1 MAEAV
6 PPRKTAEVSGGSGG
20 AARGHREL
28 EAATRGRARRLGARG
43 AGVWLEVGQ
52 CLLWESGTR
61 RALRPPFQFRRCPP
75 PRAGGSAA
83 PRANEWRMVNLERE
97 RARDPNCQNCG
108 GGGDGRDPSSL
119 FPPAR
124 PTGFRDKT
132 GIALAPT
139 RWSASPEGVVSVCSQ
154 SFFLAPSPGWL
165 NRRGLVLDLRG
176 APQVFNDSLK
186 VPVGKV
192 ERDEAD
198 VGRVSLL
205 CKSRKGSWEPCGW
218 PQASA
223 PRRQQVGGGAAAS
236 PIPLP
241 SLARCAL
248 AAGAE
253 RVRGLAVPP
262 PPCSLTCLLRSAPG
276 GPRHGLLEAAPA
288 ARPAQPPPR
297 TPSSGGQ

>member
-139 RWSASPEGVVSVCSQ
+139 RWSASPEGVVSVCSETGRAVARADGEGSLGSLASLPASPLPHAPPSL
-154 SFFLAPSPGWL
+154 SF
-165 NRRGLVLDLRG
+165 
-176 APQVFNDSLK
+176 SL
-186 VPVGKV
+186 P
-192 ERDEAD
+192 
-198 VGRVSLL
+198 
-205 CKSRKGSWEPCGW
+205 
-218 PQASA
+218 PQA
-223 PRRQQVGGGAAAS
+223 G
-236 PIPLP
+236 
-241 SLARCAL
+241 
-248 AAGAE
+248 
-253 RVRGLAVPP
+253 
-262 PPCSLTCLLRSAPG
+262 
-276 GPRHGLLEAAPA
+276 
-288 ARPAQPPPR
+288 
-297 TPSSGGQ
+297 